1 MSSLTD
7 IGRSYR
13 RYRQPRRASRLIL
26 AVAGVLAATLA
37 STVLVGG
44 SVEEERRVEATP
56 QARTLAFGDVSW
68 RVSAAELERLVSV
81 DPAHAA
87 ARLEPGLERR
97 FRAFE
102 SAPRDTRL
110 RIVEGDASVVQGV
123 PGRELDAPATV
134 TALLAAGSAS
144 TVAPV
149 FRAVPPSVT
158 TEALSALL
166 AAQRVGEFT
175 THFAAD
181 EPRVTNI
188 VRAAGLLDGTI
199 LEPGEAFSMN
209 EALGERTIER
219 GFVPAPTIYGGRL
232 VDSVGGG
239 ISQVATTLYNAA
251 FFAGLELV
259 EHTPHSFYIDRYP
272 PGREATI
279 SWGGP
284 ELVFRNDWPAAALLR
299 VTTTP
304 TSVTVRVQ
312 SEPLGRR
319 VETTTNEP
327 TRWVSPVTRIVT
339 DPSLPSGTRVR
350 VQEAGGPGFTVEYTR
365 RVYRDGRLIRD
376 DRFVTRYVAKD
387 AIVAVGPSRPLTGR

>member
-13 RYRQPRRASRLIL
+13 RYRQPRRASRLSL
-26 AVAGVLAATLA
+26 AVAGVVAATLA
-37 STVLVGG
+37 ATALVGG
-44 SVEEERRVEATP
+44 SGEQERRIEATP

-68 RVSAAELERLVSV
+68 RVPAAELERLASL
-81 DPAHAA
+81 DQARAA

-97 FRAFE
+97 FHDFE
-102 SAPRDTRL
+102 SAPRDARL
-110 RIVEGDASVVQGV
+110 RIAEGEASVIPGAA
-123 PGRELDAPATV
+123 GRELDAPATV

-144 TVAPV
+144 TVAPA
-149 FRAVPPSVT
+149 FRVAQPSVT
-158 TEALSALL
+158 TESLAALL
-166 AAQRVGEFT
+166 AERPVGEFT
-175 THFAAD
+175 THFAPG

-188 VRAAGLLDGTI
+188 ERAARLLDGTI

-209 EALGERTIER
+209 VALGERTVER

-312 SEPLGRR
+312 SEALGRR
-319 VETTTNEP
+319 VETTTGEP
-327 TRWVSPVTRIVT
+327 TRWVEPVTRVVI
-339 DPSLPSGTRVR
+339 DPSLPSGTRVT
-350 VQEAGGPGFTVEYTR
+350 VQAAGGPGFTVEYTR
-365 RVYRDGRLIRD
+365 RVYREGRLIRD
-376 DRFVTRYVAKD
+376 ERFVTRYVAKD
-387 AIVAVGPSRPLTGR
+387 AIVASGPSRPLTGR